1 MEEEID
7 LRQYI
12 DALLR
17 WWWLIV
23 LGALLAGGGA
33 YLASTLMSPTYQA
46 TAGVVMLK
54 SRAELSLGS
63 EIQSI
68 SDESFLA
75 ASAGGNALVDLNK
88 RRLRSLTGMVT
99 NGAIA
104 QRVAEELSDV
114 LDEEERDPSALL
126 GNVDG
131 AVLEDSDTIQIIVS
145 HGDPNKAAAIANA
158 WASAFEDH
166 ANAIYGEAAL
176 APFADIHAQ
185 VEEAKAEYDQAQ
197 ETLVAFLFEED
208 RIGELQRQ
216 VEEEEA
222 VIASLRI
229 GRQKD
234 IATVVDSQVE
244 IQQRLFETSV
254 EAEVDANL
262 RVLESQRDELQ
273 RQFERAY
280 LRKQHLQ
287 DLLDEAR
294 LIREQ
299 LVRGGDASA
308 PTSGLALLVFKSR
321 VFAAASM
328 PPTDQAGTVGSDDTD
343 LPAFNAADTLLP
355 FSRLELQ
362 LPSADGLSSAISAAD
377 QISDLDSLIGA
388 MEQEI
393 AALEVSIQEQAEAL
407 AQGESYRF
415 LEPLSPDYLDVAD
428 SQAGLALS
436 RMRDWAGMLS
446 YSSALNES
454 LSQEIERLEGHVRA
468 LRAEIT
474 RLNGLKSNLQQDRD
488 LAWQAYNSLLSKE
501 QELQIAIASEGT
513 EVRFASQALPPRK
526 PVSPKKLQNTAI
538 GLALGLMLGVFGA
551 FLFDYIGIESH
562 PRRLWAQML
571 GKQDKTER
579 NQAQAEER

>member
-12 DALLR
+12 DVLLK
-17 WWWLIV
+17 WWWLIA
-23 LGALLAGGGA
+23 LAALLAGGSA
-33 YLASTLMSPTYQA
+33 FLVSSTMSPTYEA
-46 TAGVVMLK
+46 TAGVVMLR

-63 EIQSI
+63 GFESI

-88 RRLRSLTGMVT
+88 RRLRSLAGMVT

-104 QRVAEELSDV
+104 WQVAEELRDV
-114 LDEEERDPSALL
+114 LDEEEQDPSVLL
-126 GNVDG
+126 ENVDG

-158 WASAFEDH
+158 WASAFEDY

-197 ETLVAFLFEED
+197 ETLVAFLSEED

-222 VIASLRI
+222 IIASLRT
-229 GRQKD
+229 GRQTA
-234 IATVVDSQVE
+234 ISTTVDSQVTV
-244 IQQRLFETSV
+244 QQRLFNASV
-254 EAEVDANL
+254 AAEVDANL
-262 RVLESQRDELQ
+262 RVFELQ
-273 RQFERAY
+273 RDALQHRFERAN
-280 LRKQHLQ
+280 LRKQYLQ

-294 LIREQ
+294 LMREQ

-308 PTSGLALLVFKSR
+308 PTSGLALLAFKSR
-321 VFAAASM
+321 VFSVPRVSAADM
-328 PPTDQAGTVGSDDTD
+328 LLIDEEGTVASDDTD
-343 LPAFNAADTLLP
+343 IPAFNPSDTLLP
-355 FSRLELQ
+355 FGRLELQ
-362 LPSADGLSSAISAAD
+362 LPSADSLSSAISAAD

-393 AALEVSIQEQAEAL
+393 AALEVSIQEQTEAL
-407 AQGESYRF
+407 AQGESYQF
-415 LEPLSPDYLDVAD
+415 LESLSPEYLDVAE

-436 RMRDWAGMLS
+436 RMKDWEGVLS
-446 YSSALNES
+446 YSSVLNES

-468 LRAEIT
+468 LQAEIT
-474 RLNGLKSNLQQDRD
+474 RLSGLKNDLQQDRD
-488 LAWQAYNSLLSKE
+488 LAWQAYNNLLSKE
-501 QELQIAIASEGT
+501 QELQIATASEGT
-513 EVRFASQALPPRK
+513 EVRFASQALPPRG
-526 PVSPKKLQNTAI
+526 PVSPKKWQNTAI
-538 GLALGLMLGVFGA
+538 GLALGLVLGVLGA
-551 FLFDYIGIESH
+551 FLFDYIGI
-562 PRRLWAQML
+562 
-571 GKQDKTER
+571 GKSVVNHREK
-579 NQAQAEER
+579 